1 MPIIVPTESVGSLP
15 RPMQLQQTYADYDA
29 GRCTKQD
36 LLDAQDLAVQDTIER
51 LERSGQDFTTDG
63 EQRCSSF
70 ATYPVTDTLNGTGLS
85 PNLTVDDQ
93 CFTITFQDGHTRT
106 LPRLLS
112 GPFRYQTYAYDNFK
126 ASLKYA
132 TKKRMKV
139 AVIAP
144 SMMYLLYVGEVPGYS
159 KEQFMQDIVDECVK
173 DIRGCFEA
181 GAVRVSIDFTEGRL
195 ACQEGSPPNL
205 IDVFIKLLDDVLSHF
220 TPEERVDIG
229 LHTCPGGDCDTR
241 HSDFQSY
248 YSLMPKLLKV
258 RVGYFLMQ
266 MRSEPEKETLYKL
279 IGKHLEP
286 KLDGVKQIVFIGCV
300 DPLTPHVEKPESIAD
315 QLLEASFYIPR
326 DQLGATDDCGFSPF
340 NNDLKPKSWSPNF
353 GRDIAF
359 RKIKARVEGAKLA
372 SEEFE
377 RLERQSII
385 LKARAKSKSP
395 PPR

>member
-1 MPIIVPTESVGSLP
+1 MPVVVPTENVGSLP

-29 GRCTKQD
+29 GRCTKDD
-36 LLDAQDLAVQDTIER
+36 LVEAQDLAVQDTIER
-51 LERSGQDFTTDG
+51 LERSGQDFVTDG

-85 PNLTVDDQ
+85 QNLTVDEK

-112 GPFRYQTYAYDNFK
+112 GPFRYQTYAYDNFR
-126 ASLKYA
+126 ASLRFA
-132 TKKRMKV
+132 TKPMKV

-144 SMMYLLYVGEVPGYS
+144 SMIYLFYVGDVPGYS
-159 KEQFMQDIVDECVK
+159 KEQFQKDIVDECVK
-173 DIRGCFEA
+173 DIRGCFKA

-205 IDVFIKLLDDVLSHF
+205 IDVFMQLLDDVLVQF
-220 TPEERVDIG
+220 TPKERVNIG

-248 YSLMPKLLKV
+248 YSLLPKLLKV
-258 RVGYFLMQ
+258 KVGYFLMQ
-266 MRSEPEKETLYKL
+266 MRSEPDKERLYKL
-279 IGKHLEP
+279 IGKYLEP
-286 KLDGVKQIVFIGCV
+286 ELAGVKQIVFLGCV
-300 DPLTPHVEKPESIAD
+300 DPLTPHVEKPEAIAD
-315 QLLEASFYIPR
+315 MLLEASFHIPR

-359 RKIKARVEGAKLA
+359 RKIKARVEGARLA

-377 RLERQSII
+377 RLDRQSII